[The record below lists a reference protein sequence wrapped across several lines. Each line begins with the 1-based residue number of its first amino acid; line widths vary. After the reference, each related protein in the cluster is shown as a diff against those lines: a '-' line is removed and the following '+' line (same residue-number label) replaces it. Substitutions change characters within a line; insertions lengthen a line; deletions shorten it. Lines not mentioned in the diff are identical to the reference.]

1 MPNPT
6 SRLLV
11 LLTLLQTRPSWTGPE
26 LVERLGVSAR
36 TVRYDVQ
43 KLRDLGYPV
52 EAVPGVAGGYR
63 LRAGTSLPPLQLED
77 DEAVAVVIALR
88 MATGSTELGEAAATA
103 LVKLEQVLPRR
114 LRARVAAMRRYTEAA
129 RGAGVDPD
137 LLVFLVG
144 ACRDHRRVRF
154 AYQGGRR
161 EVEPH
166 RVVQVGRRWYL
177 VAFDPA
183 RDGWRQFRLD
193 RMTVQRPEG
202 PKFVPREAPSAA
214 DVVRGLD
221 AVFARHRA
229 VVLVAAPAARITA
242 RVPSTVP
249 VEWVDERRCRV
260 HATGESPEALALNL
274 LMLDAD
280 FEVEEASAELGAAL
294 ETLRRRLGRAAIGA
308 PPSSACFRGTRPT

>member
-6 SRLLV
+6 SRLLA
-11 LLTLLQTRPSWTGPE
+11 LLTLLQTRPSWTGAE
-26 LVERLGVSAR
+26 LVERLEVSPR
-36 TVRYDVQ
+36 TVRYDIR

-52 EAVPGVAGGYR
+52 EAIPGVAGGYR
-63 LRAGTSLPPLQLED
+63 LSAGTSMPPLQLDD

-88 MATGSTELGEAAATA
+88 TATGSAELGEAAGTA

-114 LRARVAAMRRYTEAA
+114 LRGRVAAMRQYTEAA
-129 RGAGVDPD
+129 RTPGGVDAD
-137 LLVFLVG
+137 LLIFLAG

-154 AYQGGRR
+154 DYKEARR

-193 RMTVQRPEG
+193 RMTVKRPEG
-202 PKFVPREAPSAA
+202 ARFVPREAPSAT
-214 DVVRGLD
+214 DVVHGID

-229 VVLVAAPAARITA
+229 VVLVHAPAAQLTA
-242 RVPSTVP
+242 KLPTAVP
-249 VEWVDERRCRV
+249 VEWVDEGRCRV
-260 HATGESPEALALNL
+260 HATGESPGALALNL

-280 FEVEEASAELGAAL
+280 FELEESSAELDAAL
-294 ETLRRRLGRAAIGA
+294 ATLRRRLG
-308 PPSSACFRGTRPT
+308 

>member
-6 SRLLV
+6 SRLLA
-11 LLTLLQTRPSWTGPE
+11 LLTLLQTRPSWTGAE
-26 LVERLGVSAR
+26 LVERLEVSSR
-36 TVRYDVQ
+36 TVRYDIR

-52 EAVPGVAGGYR
+52 EAIPGVAGGYR
-63 LRAGTSLPPLQLED
+63 LRAGTAMPPLQLDD
-77 DEAVAVVIALR
+77 DEAVAIAIALR
-88 MATGSTELGEAAATA
+88 TATGNAELGQAAGTA

-114 LRARVAAMRRYTEAA
+114 LRGRVAAMRQHTEAA
-129 RGAGVDPD
+129 RSSGGVDPD
-137 LLVFLVG
+137 LLVFLAG

-154 AYQGGRR
+154 GYQGNRR

-183 RDGWRQFRLD
+183 RAGWRQFRLD

-202 PKFVPREAPSAA
+202 ARFVPREAPSAA
-214 DVVRGLD
+214 DVVRGID

-229 VVLVAAPAARITA
+229 VVLVDAPAAEITA
-242 RVPSTVP
+242 RVPPAVP

-260 HATGESPEALALNL
+260 HATGESPGALALNL

-280 FEVEEASAELGAAL
+280 FVVEKSSAELDAAL
-294 ETLRRRLGRAAIGA
+294 DTLRRRLDGGR
-308 PPSSACFRGTRPT
+308 